1 MTGTITVTPTL
12 RVGDVPRQRPDTYRA
27 TTTGEALQLIDAG
40 LVAVL
45 PAGAWDL
52 LEDVL
57 RVLVD
62 DHAHVLRLLHAAR
75 TGEWR
80 GFRCD
85 CPSCLAGLTR
95 PRRAPDGSL
104 IGYDEPAGTEISASD
119 PSGSRD

>member
-1 MTGTITVTPTL
+1 VTGTITVTPTL
-12 RVGDVPRQRPDTYRA
+12 CVGDVPRQRPDAYRA

-45 PAGAWDL
+45 PADAWDL

-57 RVLVD
+57 RVLAD
-62 DHAHVLRLLHAAR
+62 DHAHVLRLLHQAR

-80 GFRCD
+80 GFRCG
-85 CPSCLAGLTR
+85 CPSCVAGLTR

-104 IGYDEPAGTEISASD
+104 IWYDEPAGTE
-119 PSGSRD
+119 GTH